1 MDKIVLDLDLKFVCA
16 QLSLIQKGE
25 LLSALFEGHYRGGD
39 EAVSNIF
46 FYINGLQKK
55 QALQKQKMHDMSLR
69 AAAARKAREK
79 DNELSLELP
88 LEPKD
93 DHKDNL
99 MDDRRDNLK
108 DDHEDNLKDDR
119 KDELPLDKRKEA
131 KENFNNINKNNFL
144 FSPNVFEKNR
154 ANSVFVPPTLEE
166 ARAYIEENHLSADAE
181 TFINFYE
188 SHGWM
193 VGSTPIKSWQATLKL
208 WHGKEYVSKYTYL
221 SGSVISRSLPWIVV
235 MSVGVKLV
243 P

>member
-25 LLSALFEGHYRGGD
+25 LLSALFEGHYNGGD

-46 FYINGLQKK
+46 FYIDALQKK
-55 QALQKQKMHDMSLR
+55 QALQKQKMHDMSLK
-69 AAAARKAREK
+69 AAAARKARAK

-88 LEPKD
+88 LAPKD
-93 DHKDNL
+93 D
-99 MDDRRDNLK
+99 
-108 DDHEDNLKDDR
+108 LKDDR
-119 KDELPLDKRKEA
+119 TDEPTLYKRKEA

-154 ANSVFVPPTLEE
+154 PKSVFVPPTLEE

-208 WHGKEYVSKYTYL
+208 WHARNTDKKQKQDVDEAYWTEL
-221 SGSVISRSLPWIVV
+221 SGRLSEMQNENTITENDHE
-235 MSVGVKLV
+235 
-243 P
+243 

>member
-25 LLSALFEGHYRGGD
+25 LLSALFEGHYSGGD

-55 QALQKQKMHDMSLR
+55 QALQKQKMHDMSLK

-93 DHKDNL
+93 DHE
-99 MDDRRDNLK
+99 DNLK
-108 DDHEDNLKDDR
+108 DDLKDDR

-154 ANSVFVPPTLEE
+154 PKSVFVPPTLEE

-208 WHGKEYVSKYTYL
+208 WHARNTDKKQKQDVDEAYWTEL
-221 SGSVISRSLPWIVV
+221 SDRVFE
-235 MSVGVKLV
+235 MQNEKMTTENDHE
-243 P
+243 